1 MEPRGSIYKE
11 KRRGPSIDPWG
22 IPHVMEAK
30 EDVSILEE
38 KLMEAEQRAKDA
50 EDNMRQAAM
59 YGKVL
64 LEKNMELE
72 TQFEGL
78 QQEKY
83 ETNMRLQVIKRK

>member
-1 MEPRGSIYKE
+1 MFLKIACNNSRDELFMIFQMET
-11 KRRGPSIDPWG
+11 
-22 IPHVMEAK
+22 K

-38 KLMEAEQRAKDA
+38 KLNEAEQRAKDA

-64 LEKNMELE
+64 LERNMELD
-72 TQFEGL
+72 TQIEGL

-83 ETNMRLQVIKRK
+83 ETNLRLQVI

>member
-1 MEPRGSIYKE
+1 MFLKIACNNSRDELFMIFQMET
-11 KRRGPSIDPWG
+11 
-22 IPHVMEAK
+22 K
-30 EDVSILEE
+30 EDVSMLEK

-83 ETNMRLQVIKRK
+83 ETNLRLQVI